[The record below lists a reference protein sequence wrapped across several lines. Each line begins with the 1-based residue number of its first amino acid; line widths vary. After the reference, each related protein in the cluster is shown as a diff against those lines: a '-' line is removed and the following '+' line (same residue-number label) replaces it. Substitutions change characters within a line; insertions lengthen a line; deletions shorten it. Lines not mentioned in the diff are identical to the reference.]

1 MKYILKMAFRNIGRN
16 KRRTILSA
24 SAIFIAIMLVVVLRG
39 YIGGLNDSMFDSL
52 TKIETGHIKI
62 ENTKYYEKEDM
73 MPLEYTVNGFK
84 GEGYENMLPILKSVK
99 GVKTIVPRIKFGV
112 LLSFG
117 GKSVSVMGIGVD
129 PVEESTITFYDKIM
143 VKGEYLKAD
152 NNAKSIIIG
161 DGLANKL
168 GIKLGGKLTIVSRTA
183 FDSLKGMTFTV
194 TGIFKY
200 GISTLD
206 EKLFYI
212 PIGSA
217 ARLLEMGDGVS
228 ELIIMVDKPENAEK
242 IADEIKGKLQKQEK
256 PYLEDNSTMRYAVIP
271 WQNQE
276 GIFSLIKTGQKIY
289 SYIYIGF
296 LILAST
302 VIINTTMMVI
312 FERTKEIGTIGA
324 LGMTGGQIILLFTM
338 EAAIVSAIGSF
349 LGTIVGGG
357 IDLLLSI
364 VGININALSGGM
376 DLMTTDIIYPRF
388 DLLLLLGSF
397 LFGLIVASAIA
408 YIPARRAAKIEPV
421 EALRSI

>member
-1 MKYILKMAFRNIGRN
+1 
-16 KRRTILSA
+16 
-24 SAIFIAIMLVVVLRG
+24 
-39 YIGGLNDSMFDSL
+39 
-52 TKIETGHIKI
+52 
-62 ENTKYYEKEDM
+62 
-73 MPLEYTVNGFK
+73 
-84 GEGYENMLPILKSVK
+84 
-99 GVKTIVPRIKFGV
+99 
-112 LLSFG
+112 
-117 GKSVSVMGIGVD
+117 
-129 PVEESTITFYDKIM
+129 
-143 VKGEYLKAD
+143 
-152 NNAKSIIIG
+152 
-161 DGLANKL
+161 
-168 GIKLGGKLTIVSRTA
+168 
-183 FDSLKGMTFTV
+183 
-194 TGIFKY
+194 
-200 GISTLD
+200 
-206 EKLFYI
+206 
-212 PIGSA
+212 
-217 ARLLEMGDGVS
+217 
-228 ELIIMVDKPENAEK
+228 
-242 IADEIKGKLQKQEK
+242 LQKQEK